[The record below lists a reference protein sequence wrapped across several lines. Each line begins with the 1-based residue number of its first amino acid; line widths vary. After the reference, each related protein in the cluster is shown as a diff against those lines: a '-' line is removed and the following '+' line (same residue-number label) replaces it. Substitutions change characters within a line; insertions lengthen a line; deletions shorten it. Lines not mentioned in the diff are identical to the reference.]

1 MKFETRA
8 IHAGQAPDKTTG
20 AVIVPVYQT
29 STFAHDEL
37 GVHKGYDY
45 SRSDNPT
52 RSALEQAV
60 ASLEGA
66 SYGLAFASGLAAT
79 TAVLQL
85 LKPGDHV
92 IASEDVYGGTY
103 RLFETVFKPMGITA
117 TFVPV
122 EELHHIER
130 HATPATRLIWLE
142 SPTNPLLRVAD
153 IREISIKAKQH
164 KLIVA
169 VDNTFAT
176 PFLQNPLA
184 LGADI
189 VVHSTTKYISGHSDI
204 IGGAIATSDNSIYE
218 QLKFLQNATGSVPGI
233 WDAWL
238 VLRGLKTLA
247 VRMRQHQENG
257 RQIAEYLSNHPAVA
271 DVIYPGLASHPD
283 HLLAKKQ
290 MNGFGG
296 MISIRIKGGREE
308 VKLVLDHL
316 NIFTLAESLG
326 GVESLISYPAEMT
339 HASIPKSERLRR
351 GITDNL
357 IRISVGIEHVTDLI
371 DDLDTALKSIQK

>member
-92 IASEDVYGGTY
+92 VASEDVYGGTY
-103 RLFETVFKPMGITA
+103 RLLETVFKPMGITA